1 MKQRLY
7 DAKDSRTCPNN
18 KIDEKIEHCISE
30 IIKNEGKDYDLPELE
45 CYVME
50 LVMDTFLSERINRRM
65 PNKDK
70 KEG

>member
-7 DAKDSRTCPNN
+7 DAKDSHTCPNR
-18 KIDEKIEHCISE
+18 KIDEKIEHYISE

-45 CYVME
+45 CYVLEM
-50 LVMDTFLSERINRRM
+50 VMDVFGHERIIRIRG
-65 PNKDK
+65 NKNK

>member
-7 DAKDSRTCPNN
+7 DAKDSHTCPNS
-18 KIDEKIEHCISE
+18 KIDEKIERCISE

-45 CYVME
+45 CYVLE
-50 LVMDTFLSERINRRM
+50 TVMDVFAHERIIRIRGSKN
-65 PNKDK
+65 K